1 MKNGDNISF
10 LDNEIKKRLTQKKLM
25 CYRQYASPMKPND
38 QAYE

>member
-25 CYRQYASPMKPND
+25 YYRQYSAPIRPND